1 MSNIRKIIE
10 RVQKLLAASKSE
22 NEHEAALAASRAA
35 KLMEEYNLSEA
46 LIRVH
51 DHTAKAEPIIDGVR
65 LVDATKKRSAWRESI
80 ADAVAKSLG
89 CKTYLMESKTV
100 CFGREGATQA
110 WNYTC
115 QYLFREVDR
124 LADEAWDREGG
135 EALEAGQSIK
145 RWKNAFR
152 VGAAYAVAA
161 RLYEQTAASKLVRE
175 ERIRAVAEDRVGAAT
190 SNYEQALMVVDRDET
205 EFQSAYAA
213 RSAKFGTAKSVGQVS
228 SRTGYH
234 AGKEAGQNVT
244 LGGGRA
250 GLPSGQGRLK

>member
-1 MSNIRKIIE
+1 MSNIRKIID

-51 DHTAKAEPIIDGVR
+51 DSTIKPEPIVDGVK
-65 LVDATKKRSAWRESI
+65 LVNATKKRSAWRESI
-80 ADAVAKSLG
+80 ADAVAHSLG
-89 CKTYLMESKTV
+89 CRTYLVGGRNTV

-124 LADEAWDREGG
+124 LADEAWDRESA
-135 EALEAGQSIK
+135 EALAVGQTIK

-161 RLYEQTAASKLVRE
+161 RLYEQTNASKSDRKAQVD
-175 ERIRAVAEDRVGAAT
+175 AVLRTQSSLLDDDG
-190 SNYEQALMVVDRDET
+190 QALMVVDRDEH
-205 EFQSAYAA
+205 EFANAYAA
-213 RSAKFGTAKSVGQVS
+213 RSAGFVSLRSVGQVS
-228 SRTGYH
+228 SRTGYN
-234 AGKEAGQNVT
+234 AGKEAGQRVH
-244 LGGGRA
+244 LGGGRG
-250 GLPSGQGRLK
+250 GLPAGQGSLK